1 MVNLPKKKKKKKKK
15 AQGMYS
21 SNHIPLREHLHN

>member
-1 MVNLPKKKKKKKKK
+1 MVTKMVNLPKK

-21 SNHIPLREHLHN
+21 STCIPLREHLHN